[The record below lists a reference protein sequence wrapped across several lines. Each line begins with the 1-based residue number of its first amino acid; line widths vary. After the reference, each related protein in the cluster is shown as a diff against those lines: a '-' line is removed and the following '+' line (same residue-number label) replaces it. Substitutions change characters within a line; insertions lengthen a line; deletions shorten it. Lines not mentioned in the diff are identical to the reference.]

1 MASSDDIREKLRQ
14 TIAEIFQTRPQ
25 EIGPEFPLRSRRLEG
40 SVGRGILDAALRRR
54 LGVRCSEV
62 YSVRTY
68 GELEAAVTGV
78 SLAPVTPEESQAPAA
93 TAPRAM
99 QKEPDAQRVVLNGLA
114 CGVDIEMIE
123 NLPVEE
129 DYWEADFY
137 TTFFSRAEIAYCLAQ
152 ENPRMHFAARWC
164 AKEAL
169 KKCDPSYLGFDMKDI
184 EVTVDAAGKPSLQV
198 RTSAGPRTLLVA
210 LSMSHTAVMATAI
223 VVSASSGA
231 SG

>member
-1 MASSDDIREKLRQ
+1 MTSSGEIREKLRQ
-14 TIAEIFQTRPQ
+14 TIAEIFQTTPE

-54 LGVRCSEV
+54 LGVKCSEV

-78 SLAPVTPEESQAPAA
+78 ALAPVTPEEGKTPTA
-93 TAPRAM
+93 TAHTALQIETNAPS
-99 QKEPDAQRVVLNGLA
+99 VILNGLA

-137 TTFFSRAEIAYCLAQ
+137 TTIFSRAEIAYCLAQ

-169 KKCDPSYLGFDMKDI
+169 KKCDPSYLGLDMKDI
-184 EVTVDAAGKPSLQV
+184 EVTIDAAGKPSLQV

-210 LSMSHTAVMATAI
+210 LSMSHTTVMATAI